1 MYITHLSKSPAEIA
15 EAAKMKTAIT
25 EFRGYY
31 DFLSNFFAYPFIYNG
46 RRYFNAEAAYQAQKL
61 PTDKGREQF
70 MAISAPAAK
79 KLGKTVELRED
90 WEAIKVEVMRAV
102 VSAKFEQNP
111 DLAKLLIATGD
122 KHLEEG
128 NHWGDRFWGTVNG
141 AGQNMLGKILME
153 VRSKLQQP

>member
-1 MYITHLSKSPAEIA
+1 MHIISTSKSLADVSKA
-15 EAAKMKTAIT
+15 TNAKTAIK

-31 DFLSNFFAYPFIYNG
+31 DFLSNFYAYPFIYNG

-102 VSAKFEQNP
+102 VSAKFEQNA

-122 KHLEEG
+122 AHLEEG

-141 AGQNMLGKILME
+141 IGQNMLGKILME
-153 VRSKLQQP
+153 VRSNLQQP

>member
-1 MYITHLSKSPAEIA
+1 MYIISTSKSLADVSKA
-15 EAAKMKTAIT
+15 TNAKTAIK

-31 DFLSNFFAYPFIYNG
+31 DFLSNFYAYPFIYNG

-102 VSAKFEQNP
+102 VSAKFEQNA

-122 KHLEEG
+122 AHLEEG

-141 AGQNMLGKILME
+141 IGQNMLGKILME
-153 VRSKLQQP
+153 VRSNLQQP

>member
-1 MYITHLSKSPAEIA
+1 MSVSKSLADVSKA
-15 EAAKMKTAIT
+15 TNAKTAIK

-31 DFLSNFFAYPFIYNG
+31 DFLSNFYAYPFIYNG

-102 VSAKFEQNP
+102 VSAKFEQNA

-122 KHLEEG
+122 AHLEEG

-141 AGQNMLGKILME
+141 VGQNMLGKILME
-153 VRSKLQQP
+153 VRSNLQQP